1 MVWLL
6 TAIFYILCYAT
17 LSHLINFNNLYPEKM
32 IPKKIIVLIKS
43 IFRSLIIKIIK
54 QPKRDIIS
62 K

>member
-6 TAIFYILCYAT
+6 SAIFYILCYAK
-17 LSHLINFNNLYPEKM
+17 LSHLINFTNLYPEKKT
-32 IPKKIIVLIKS
+32 PKKIIVLIKS
-43 IFRSLIIKIIK
+43 IFKSLIIKIIK